1 MFSGSPL
8 PNLWVNCQKIVLSQC
23 VCNTLT
29 GTPGI
34 QVALFLNYCPFRFTP
49 GVCSELTDILY
60 LVDGNEL
67 SNHVI
72 EKIAII
78 IILHKPG
85 KTRHYNL

>member
-1 MFSGSPL
+1 MFFGSPL
-8 PNLWVNCQKIVLSQC
+8 PNLWVNCQKIVHLQC

-34 QVALFLNYCPFRFTP
+34 QLVLFLNYCPFRFTS
-49 GVCSELTDILY
+49 GVCSKLTDILY
-60 LVDGNEL
+60 LVDGNGL

-85 KTRHYNL
+85 KTRRHNL